1 MTVSHSNFETASN
14 ATCPC
19 GSGLGLAACCGR
31 YHAGE
36 PAPTAETLMR
46 SRYAA
51 YALGRLDYIEGTC
64 GGPAALAF
72 DRAQAEMA
80 RLGMRWTGLQ
90 IHDVRDGGKTDEHG
104 TVRFTAR
111 YVSQGAPGAL
121 EETSE
126 FRKVAGRW
134 LYWDRVDT
142 RAARGAGT
150 GKPGRNDPCPC
161 GSGRK
166 YKACCGRAG

>member
-1 MTVSHSNFETASN
+1 
-14 ATCPC
+14 
-19 GSGLGLAACCGR
+19 
-31 YHAGE
+31 
-36 PAPTAETLMR
+36 MR

-72 DRAQAEMA
+72 DRADAEMS

-90 IHDVRDGGKTDEHG
+90 IHDVRDGGPTDARG
-104 TVRFTAR
+104 MVRFTAR
-111 YVSQGAPGAL
+111 YASQGASGAL

-126 FRKVAGRW
+126 FHKVAGRW
-134 LYWDRVDT
+134 LYWDRVEA
-142 RAARGAGT
+142 RAAGSERT
-150 GKPGRNDPCPC
+150 KKPGRNDPCPC